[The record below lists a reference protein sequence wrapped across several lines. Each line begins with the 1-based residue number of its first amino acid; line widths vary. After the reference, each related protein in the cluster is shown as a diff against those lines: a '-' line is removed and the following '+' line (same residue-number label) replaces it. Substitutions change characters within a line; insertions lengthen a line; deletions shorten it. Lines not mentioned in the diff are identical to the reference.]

1 MKYNVDLGLLLAGHC
16 VLRAG
21 LTFFAG
27 SATIQASTS
36 DSLRQTSVTLRIFL
50 ISLVFVLCGFSA
62 QAQQTPIPQPPIIG
76 AKSYLLVDGTTGAT
90 LASLKP
96 DERLAPASLTKL
108 MTAYAVFHALE
119 EDQISLADRVM
130 VSEKAWRTEGSRMFI
145 EVDTQVSVEEL
156 LLGMIVQSGNDA
168 SVALAEHVGGSESVF
183 TQLMNQHAA
192 ALGMTGSH
200 FMNPAGLPHEDH
212 YSTARDIATLAQ
224 AIINKFPDYYDW
236 YSVKEYEY
244 NGIRQPNRN
253 SLLWRDPSVDGM
265 KTGRTDE
272 AGYCLVSSA
281 KRDNM
286 RVISVVLGTSS
297 AKTRID
303 GSHALLNYGF
313 RFFETR
319 LLYRAGETVTTAR
332 IWKAEKEM
340 TSLGL
345 PEDLY
350 VTIPRGSFDEV
361 ESVLNMPP
369 QLLAPVAQGQPLAE
383 LQVSLNGE
391 SILNTPLRAL
401 EDNPDGSFWQRTRD
415 GVALWFE

>member
-1 MKYNVDLGLLLAGHC
+1 
-16 VLRAG
+16 
-21 LTFFAG
+21 
-27 SATIQASTS
+27 
-36 DSLRQTSVTLRIFL
+36 VTLRIFL

-76 AKSYLLVDGTTGAT
+76 AKSYLLVDGATGAT

-119 EDQISLADRVM
+119 EDQISLADRVT

-369 QLLAPVAQGQPLAE
+369 QLLAPVSQGQPLAE